1 MRQLQKIF
9 TFTFLQHIRTKVYRN
24 VTLGG
29 ILLLLLLPAVIMPL
43 TERFGGKEAYVSQ
56 VETVYVIDADTAH
69 PVDYN
74 LLNAVGMVPFDHL
87 KYVSAASL
95 AEAQK
100 MAEEETHAVFLA
112 VEQKD
117 RQYQVNV
124 LLPEET
130 ELKKRDATEFE
141 AFISSAFRMVLAEKS
156 ELTPEEIAEAAMPL
170 VVSAQEAVKSDSETE
185 DVYASMRKLLAQI
198 LPYLNI
204 MLLYFMVLAY
214 GQGTANSTI
223 MEKTS
228 KLMDTFL
235 VSVKPGN
242 MLLGKVFAMA
252 LCGIV
257 QLGSWIAA
265 LTVGFAAG
273 TYLTRQINPDTDMAI
288 IRLFDG
294 FGQMTGL
301 FTMQG
306 VILAFLMLAAG
317 FLLYCSLAAIGGA
330 LAGKPEDLSN
340 TNILFVLVLIAS
352 FFATL
357 YAGGVNADVPWQAS
371 AISWQAWIPF
381 TAILVMPT
389 RMLLGMAS
397 LPQSLLSLGIVIA
410 ATVLLTLFAGKLYK
424 MMSLYKGNPPGV
436 KKILEMI
443 FSSQVSDQFDK

>member
-9 TFTFLQHIRTKVYRN
+9 SFTFLQHIRTKVYRN
-24 VTLGG
+24 VTIGG

-43 TERFGGKEAYVSQ
+43 MERLGGKEIYISQ
-56 VETVYVIDADTAH
+56 VEKVYVIDTDTAH
-69 PVDYN
+69 PVDYH
-74 LLNAVGMVPFDHL
+74 LLNTVGAAPFDTL
-87 KYVSAASL
+87 EYVSVSSLEEAQWL
-95 AEAQK
+95 AEK
-100 MAEEETHAVFLA
+100 ETHTVFLA
-112 VEQKD
+112 VKQENG
-117 RQYQVNV
+117 QYLATV

-141 AFISSAFRMVLAEKS
+141 AFLSTAFRMVLIEKS
-156 ELTPEEIAEAAMPL
+156 GLSPEKVAEAAMPL
-170 VVSAQEAVKSDSETE
+170 TISTHEEIKDEAGESE
-185 DVYASMRKLLAQI
+185 DGYASMRNLLAQI

-214 GQGTANSTI
+214 GQGTANSAI

-265 LTVGFAAG
+265 LTAGFAVG
-273 TYLTRQINPDTDMAI
+273 TYLTRRINPNTDMAI

-294 FGQMTGL
+294 FGQMSGL
-301 FTMQG
+301 FTVQG

-340 TNILFVLVLIAS
+340 TNILFVFVLLAS

-357 YAGGVNADVPWQAS
+357 YAGGVDADVPWQAS

-389 RMLLGMAS
+389 RMLLGMAT
-397 LPQSLLSLGIVIA
+397 LPQSLISLGIVIA
-410 ATVLLTLFAGKLYK
+410 ATVLLTLFAGRLYK
-424 MMSLYKGNPPGV
+424 MMSLYKGNPPGP
-436 KKILEMI
+436 KKILEMLKRK
-443 FSSQVSDQFDK
+443 S